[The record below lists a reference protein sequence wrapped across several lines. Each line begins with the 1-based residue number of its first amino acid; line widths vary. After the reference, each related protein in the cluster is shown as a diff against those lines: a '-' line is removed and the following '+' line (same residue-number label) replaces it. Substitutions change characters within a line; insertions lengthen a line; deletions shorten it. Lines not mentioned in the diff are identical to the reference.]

1 MRYFHL
7 FTLAVIPTL
16 LLAQAP
22 SWQWARSFPANSYV
36 GAVSSLAQD
45 SGYFL
50 SLDQSEIMLPW
61 GVVEG
66 PTAILLHVNAL
77 GEPTAAV
84 AMPPI
89 KRMVSAGENEARFLI
104 TYRDSCVLPD
114 LTLYSSA
121 GIGVAMGVVSSEG
134 FISDVVNLPDL
145 VIGAD
150 CAIEDVDLAP
160 NGDLLLAGW
169 FRGTVQCSD
178 STFFEDGYLLCRYS
192 STGQL
197 MSAVTIPSPTM
208 SWMPI
213 VRLESDGAGGA
224 YVAMVPESTFGEG
237 NVITSFNTDWGIRWT
252 HSMETNGMYATGP
265 MYLAKA
271 QDDGLY
277 VAYTSAPGAFSS
289 GRVTALAFNSNGT
302 QRWMNNTFGPQFESG
317 ISAVNGI
324 ASSPAFDG
332 PVISIY
338 AYGQMEGYGPYP
350 ITTNGTPNAVV
361 AALDSIGQ
369 WKWAISDNG
378 PGNVFGT
385 QAVVSPNG
393 TIYASGSF
401 EFGAG
406 LGPHPLTYTYPV
418 SLFAGRIGL
427 GIGPL
432 GFETN
437 STKHDIVLYPNPAT
451 DQVWM
456 QPEVAIGSQ
465 VQLRDLQGR
474 EMGSYVVDRIPFPIH
489 VAGMSSGVYLV
500 CTEGRCDRIVV
511 E

>member
-1 MRYFHL
+1 MRLYL
-7 FTLAVIPTL
+7 LTLALIPTL
-16 LLAQAP
+16 GLSQAP
-22 SWQWARSFPANSYV
+22 SWLWARSFPASGYL
-36 GAVSSLAQD
+36 GAASSLAHD
-45 SGYFL
+45 SGYYL
-50 SLDQSEIMLPW
+50 SLDQPDIMLPW
-61 GVVEG
+61 GQVESS
-66 PTAILLHVNAL
+66 TAILLHMNAL
-77 GEPTAAV
+77 GEPTTAV
-84 AMPPI
+84 PMPPI
-89 KRMVSAGENEARFLI
+89 MRMLPSGENDARFLI
-104 TYRDSCVLPD
+104 AYRDSCVLPD
-114 LTLYSSA
+114 VTLFSSA
-121 GIGVAMGVVSSEG
+121 GIGVAMGVVDGEG
-134 FISDVVNLPDL
+134 FISEVVNLPDL
-145 VIGAD
+145 IVGAD

-178 STFFEDGYLLCRYS
+178 STFFEDGYFLCRYS

-224 YVAMVPESTFGEG
+224 YVAIMPESTFGEG
-237 NVITSFNTDWGIRWT
+237 NVLTSFNADWGIRWS
-252 HSMETNGMYATGP
+252 HSMEANGMYATGP

-277 VAYTSAPGAFSS
+277 VAYTSAPSAFSP
-289 GRVTALAFNSNGT
+289 GRVTALAFHSDGT

-317 ISAVNGI
+317 ISSVHGI
-324 ASSPAFDG
+324 AFSPAFGG

-361 AALDSIGQ
+361 AGLDSAGQ
-369 WKWAISDNG
+369 WAWAISDNG

-393 TIYASGSF
+393 TIYASGNF

-406 LGPHPLTYTYPV
+406 LGTHPLTYTYPV

-427 GIGPL
+427 GIGPS
-432 GFETN
+432 GIETS

-451 DQVWM
+451 DLVWM
-456 QPEVAIGSQ
+456 QPGAAIGSQ

-474 EMGSYVVDRIPFPIH
+474 EMGSYLIDRTPFPIN

-500 CTEGRCDRIVV
+500 CVEGRCQRIVV